1 GANVK
6 PCLPP
11 ERPFHLRQRSQRAC
25 APCRKRKIKCD
36 GTEPCAACSGY
47 GYNCVYTE
55 APNRHARASSGV
67 TPPSQMSVTNHD
79 AIKAAAAES
88 GVGWRVSGTAENLY
102 MTSEVIV
109 PDSYGAPK
117 LLQPIKTRFTSAY
130 SAVAW
135 PRRLGIKLGI
145 PNPPRLQAYGWNPG
159 TRKEVNPEMDKTI
172 CDILT
177 LSEAKTF
184 ADIYFKEVHPYF
196 GILDQSMFN
205 ERCEDFWVS
214 MRRGTDFEACIC
226 GVIALGSY
234 FSTAKSSHP
243 IPPSPVESAV
253 VEHGRELLDLS
264 VAHPPAM
271 ISVKHVAGW
280 ILRTL
285 YLRLTTRPH
294 IAWMASCTTVHVAEA
309 IGLHRELDEFQMK
322 PDMPRQITEM
332 EVDLRRRTFWVAM
345 ALNQFFASEYG
356 RTMVNIDLISCQTL
370 SPQSGDMTARMVAI
384 MQAAP
389 AQGLLGRPVELF
401 EALVKGTELPVKS
414 PLLGIIRAEVC
425 FCVYRMI
432 CSTDT
437 RIRVELIPSLLEVI
451 RVGLDAV
458 TFLGTMHQPWWNV
471 VSMPLQ
477 AVGVLLSLETT
488 ESYKMIP
495 LALETLKNA
504 TTLYDSY
511 LSREALTTA
520 YALVQGA
527 AQQKRSGLDSLDR
540 GLEVV
545 GELSLSTSSLS
556 TSPGDVFQWPMDND
570 LGYSD
575 FLDLSNYFG
584 LADRAVAGF
593 GL

>member
-1 GANVK
+1 
-6 PCLPP
+6 
-11 ERPFHLRQRSQRAC
+11 
-25 APCRKRKIKCD
+25 
-36 GTEPCAACSGY
+36 
-47 GYNCVYTE
+47 
-55 APNRHARASSGV
+55 
-67 TPPSQMSVTNHD
+67 
-79 AIKAAAAES
+79 
-88 GVGWRVSGTAENLY
+88 
-102 MTSEVIV
+102 MTSEIIV
-109 PDSYGAPK
+109 PDSYEAAK
-117 LLQPIKTRFTSAY
+117 LEQPIKTRFTSAY

-135 PRRLGIKLGI
+135 PRRLGLKLGMA
-145 PNPPRLQAYGWNPG
+145 NPPRLQAYGWNPG
-159 TRKEVNPEMDKTI
+159 TRKEVNPSPDKTI
-172 CDILT
+172 CDILS
-177 LSEAKTF
+177 LQDAKTF
-184 ADIYFKEVHPYF
+184 ADIYFREVHPYF

-205 ERCEDFWVS
+205 QRCDDFWVA

-226 GVIALGSY
+226 GVVALGSY
-234 FSTAKSSHP
+234 FSTAKSASP
-243 IPPSPVESAV
+243 IPPSPVETDV
-253 VEHGRELLDLS
+253 VDHGRHLLDLS

-271 ISVKHVAGW
+271 ISIKHVAGW

-294 IAWMASCTTVHVAEA
+294 IAWMASCTAVHVAEA
-309 IGLHRELDEFQMK
+309 IGLHREINEFQMK
-322 PDMPRQITEM
+322 PDMPRQITEV

-356 RTMVNIDLISCQTL
+356 RTAVRVDLISCQPL
-370 SPQSGDMTARMVAI
+370 SAQSGDMTARMVTM

-389 AQGLLGRPVELF
+389 GQDLVGKPVELF
-401 EALVKGTELPVKS
+401 EALVRATELPVKS
-414 PLLGIIRAEVC
+414 PLLGIMRADVC
-425 FCVYRMI
+425 FCIYRMI

-437 RIRVELIPSLLEVI
+437 RIRVEQIPPLLEAT

-458 TFLGTMHQPWWNV
+458 AFLGTMHQPWWNV

-477 AVGVLLSLETT
+477 GVGVLLSLETT
-488 ESYKMIP
+488 ESYKLIP
-495 LALETLKNA
+495 SALDTLKNA

-520 YALVQGA
+520 YALVHGA

-540 GLEVV
+540 GLELV
-545 GELSLSTSSLS
+545 GEISMSTSSLS
-556 TSPGDVFQWPMDND
+556 TTPGDVFQWPMDND